1 MKRKINKNFNIWL
14 FVLAFGLGLT
24 GQTGPIEG
32 PAQKWRIGISLE
44 TGRGSWILEDFDLT
58 KQYAEALNEIPG
70 FNGSTNNIN
79 GSSYYDLYLT
89 AQYNLPKARKIGMSV
104 GYQHYPG
111 STFEQ
116 GWDSPDTAFSQRLKV
131 SAASIPVELF
141 YKIPLSRMVF
151 FKFAAGIDFY
161 RGSVDYQYSE
171 SGAGETIEQ
180 GGRFKTTRLG
190 AHFVYRA
197 EIFLNRHLALTLRIG
212 AAICKF
218 EDLTGSLEDQS
229 GTATDMRLVMVEDAV
244 GKYLYHHP
252 AADPLPPSHR
262 PAEVNISGLRFGLG
276 LTYYLTR

>member
-1 MKRKINKNFNIWL
+1 MKRKIICL
-14 FVLAFGLGLT
+14 FVLVFGPGLM

-32 PAQKWRIGISLE
+32 PAKKWRIAISLE

-58 KQYAEALNEIPG
+58 KQYAEVLSEIPG
-70 FNGSTNNIN
+70 FSGSTSNIN

-89 AQYNLPKARKIGMSV
+89 AQYNLPRARKIGLSV

-116 GWDSPDTAFSQRLKV
+116 AWDSPDTAFSQRLKV

-171 SGAGETIEQ
+171 STAGETIEQ
-180 GGRFKTTRLG
+180 EGRFKSTRLG

-197 EIFLNRHLALTLRIG
+197 EIFLNRRLALTLRIG
-212 AAICKF
+212 ATICKF
-218 EDLTGSLEDQS
+218 KDLSGILENQS
-229 GTATDMRLVMVEDAV
+229 GTTVGMQLVMVEDAL

-252 AADPLPPSHR
+252 AAAPLPPSHS